1 MYMKKRYF
9 FKMNF
14 VLSLLFFTTGVLAQK
29 QISGQVTAGASEPLP
44 GVAVFVKGTSD
55 GTTTDFD
62 GNYVISN
69 VSDNA
74 TLVFSFLG
82 FVTKEVLI
90 GNQSTINVILEEDI
104 TALDDVVVVGY
115 GTKKKA
121 EVTGAVAQVSGE
133 LTSKS
138 PNANFTTS
146 LAGRLPGL
154 VINQTTAEPG
164 RENINI
170 LVRGQGTFRDNSVL
184 IVIDGVI
191 GADGLSGLDPQD
203 IESVSVLKDASAA
216 IYGARA
222 ANGVILVT
230 TKRGATGKP
239 VLNYTINSSFSSP
252 TRFAERASALDYALQ
267 ARAITNRDAAN
278 QVPVLFTDAE
288 IDAFRAP
295 GFRST
300 DWFREVYDNT
310 SFQTRHNLSLR
321 GGSDRVSYF
330 TSLGLT
336 QREGI
341 INTDRSTDVN
351 QYNFRS
357 NIDMKPTDNVKVSL
371 DLSGR
376 FDKNEYFAPNSF
388 NVLLN
393 TARGLPTDIALI
405 DGKPIKFDST
415 NDGANPFAFV
425 QDESGYRRNE
435 NTLFNGKLSLEYQIP
450 YVTGL
455 SIAGW
460 ANFRFVQNF
469 GKTFERPFSQYILE
483 NNGSLTE
490 DIIDIETKVTE
501 AYGRTQ
507 DITSNFRIAYDNTFG
522 KHNVSTF
529 LAYEQNISK
538 FNFTETSRRGFLS
551 NNIDQLSS
559 GSVDTQENGATANE
573 EARQNYFGRL
583 AYDFNKKYF
592 AQFQFRYDG
601 SFNFPKGD
609 RFGFFPSVSLGWRL
623 SEESFLKNSKI
634 ISNLKLRG
642 TWGEVGNDRVPAFQF
657 LNRFGV
663 DGSFPFGTGNLTD
676 FTVVSQVG
684 SVANPNITWETE
696 TKRNIGLDMGLF
708 QNKLTLELDVFKD
721 SRTGIL
727 APRNVTVPVFTGII
741 NRPDE
746 NIGETE
752 NKGFEVVLGYRNN
765 FGEFGFNA
773 SANFAYSKNKIV
785 FQDAVPPVEDYQ
797 NLEGQPI
804 GSRLL
809 YNAIGIYRTQDDLDN
824 NPGPANVGIGDLIYA
839 DTNGDGAITADDRI
853 VFDKTAI
860 PSAQFG
866 LNLGLTYKGFELNT
880 LFQGQTDV
888 NFETRAIF
896 GQGDLAYVLKNAYTV
911 DTPNV
916 SLPRIGGTE
925 SNRNGYNGGEF
936 ASTFWQRDASFVRL
950 RNVELA
956 YSFPKDIISKVGVSG
971 FRVYFSGSNLLVF
984 DGLKKDGLADPEQ
997 TDGLSWQIPL
1007 QQIFNLGANIT
1018 F

>member
-9 FKMNF
+9 KVNLVFA
-14 VLSLLFFTTGVLAQK
+14 LLLFTTSVIAQK
-29 QISGQVTAGASEPLP
+29 QISGNVTSSEGQPLP
-44 GVAVFVKGTSD
+44 GVSILVKGTTN
-55 GTTTDFD
+55 GTSSDFD
-62 GNYVISN
+62 GNYALSN
-69 VSDNA
+69 VANNA

-82 FVTKEVLI
+82 FVTTEEQV
-90 GNQSTINVILEEDI
+90 GNKSTINVSLKEDV
-104 TALDDVVVVGY
+104 TTLDDVIVVGY
-115 GTKKKA
+115 GSKKKA
-121 EVTGAVAQVSGE
+121 EVTGAVAQVSGD

-164 RENINI
+164 REDINI

-230 TKRGATGKP
+230 TKRGNTGKP
-239 VLNYTINSSFSSP
+239 VLNYTVNSSFSAP
-252 TRFAERASALDYALQ
+252 TRFAERASALEYALQ
-267 ARAITNRDAAN
+267 AKAITDRDPVN
-278 QVPVLFTDAE
+278 VVPVLFTDAE
-288 IDAFRAP
+288 IDAFRAS
-295 GFRST
+295 GFEST

-310 SFQTRHNLSLR
+310 SFQIRHNLSLR
-321 GGSDRVSYF
+321 GGNELVSHF

-341 INTDRSTDVN
+341 INTDNSTDVN

-357 NIDMKPTDNVKVSL
+357 NIDVNPTNNIKVSL

-376 FDKNEYFAPNSF
+376 LDKNEYFAPDSF

-405 DGKPIKFDST
+405 EGKPIKFNST

-435 NTLFNGKLSLEYQIP
+435 NTLFNGKLSLEYKIP
-450 YVTGL
+450 QLEGL
-455 SIAGW
+455 SIGGW
-460 ANFRFVQNF
+460 ANVRFVQNF

-483 NNGSLTE
+483 NNGDLTE

-507 DITSNFRIAYDNTFG
+507 DITSNFRIAYNNSFG
-522 KHNVSTF
+522 KHSVNTF
-529 LAYEQNISK
+529 LAYEQSILK
-538 FNFTETSRRGFLS
+538 FNYTEASRRGFLS
-551 NNIDQLSS
+551 SDIDQLSS
-559 GSVDTQENGATANE
+559 GSIDTQENGATASE
-573 EARQNYFGRL
+573 EARQNYLGRL
-583 AYDFNKKYF
+583 DYDFDKKYF

-601 SFNFPKGD
+601 SFNFPKGN

-623 SEESFLKNSKI
+623 SQENFLKDNPT

-676 FTVVSQVG
+676 VTVISQVG
-684 SVANPNITWETE
+684 SVANTSITWETSE
-696 TKRNIGLDMGLF
+696 QINIGLDAGF
-708 QNKLTLELDVFKD
+708 FKNKLTLELDVFKD
-721 SRTGIL
+721 KRSNIL
-727 APRNVTVPVFTGII
+727 TPRNVTVPVFTGII

-752 NKGFEVVLGYRNN
+752 NEGFEVVVSYRNN
-765 FGEFGFNA
+765 FGNLGFNA

-785 FQDAVPPVEDYQ
+785 FQDAVPPTEVYQ

-809 YNAIGIYRTQDDLDN
+809 YNAIGIYRTQEDLN
-824 NPGPANVGIGDLIYA
+824 NFPGPANVGIGDLIYA
-839 DTNGDGAITADDRI
+839 DTNEDGAITADDRI
-853 VFDKTAI
+853 VFDKTSI
-860 PSAQFG
+860 PQMQFG

-880 LFQGQTDV
+880 LFQGQADV
-888 NFETRAIF
+888 NFESRAIF
-896 GQGDLAYVLKNAYTV
+896 GQGDLSYILKNAYTV
-911 DTPNV
+911 DTPNS

-925 SNRNGYNGGEF
+925 SARNGYDGGEF
-936 ASTFWQRDASFVRL
+936 ASTFWQRDASYIRL

-956 YSFPKDIISKVGVSG
+956 YNVPKDVLSKVGISA
-971 FRVYFSGSNLLVF
+971 FRLYFSGSNLLVF

-1007 QQIFNLGANIT
+1007 QRIFNLGANIT